1 MHACGSRSVCIFH
14 VMSRTGCTMG
24 WKFWCV
30 QGYLILAVHLCSL
43 SEPGWIMQVNENS
56 KLADSAAEKLIPLD
70 KHVPAEPAPAAQ
82 QLQPHGAGTNGASS
96 HDPSALGLQQ
106 ADGSAEGE
114 VGING
119 YSVHESA
126 PRRQP
131 ADVSAQCMPGRPGC
145 PSRRRLLFR
154 CSSRQAGR
162 VLLGRVL

>member
-1 MHACGSRSVCIFH
+1 MLPSCMHV
-14 VMSRTGCTMG
+14 
-24 WKFWCV
+24 V
-30 QGYLILAVHLCSL
+30 QGVNVSFMSCLGQAVHLCSL

-56 KLADSAAEKLIPLD
+56 KLADSAADKLVSLD
-70 KHVPAEPAPAAQ
+70 KHAPAEPAPAAQ
-82 QLQPHGAGTNGASS
+82 QLQPHGTSTNGASS
-96 HDPSALGLQQ
+96 RMVDASALGLQQ

-119 YSVHESA
+119 YSVHESS

-154 CSSRQAGR
+154 SSSRQAGR